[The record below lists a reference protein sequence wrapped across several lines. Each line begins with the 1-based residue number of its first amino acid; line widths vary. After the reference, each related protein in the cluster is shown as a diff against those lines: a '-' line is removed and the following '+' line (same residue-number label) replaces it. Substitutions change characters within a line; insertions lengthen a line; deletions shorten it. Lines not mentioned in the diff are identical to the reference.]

1 MSDPVRITNPGAE
14 SLGYDSDGH
23 EIMAVD
29 IYVNPPR
36 VDVFHGTPPAWSSFG
51 NKTIWGGNEWVDDSP
66 TRSDIEKRDKEI
78 TAYKMTLSA
87 QQKENEN
94 KRTEAA
100 KRLSAAIAARE
111 KDENTLKTL
120 RAGNADAADIT
131 RQEFRLL
138 QAQLDKLRRMNFGS
152 RSEKVSRRIAQ
163 MEADLKALQK
173 ESDTLTGRVD
183 DPAVQRPLR
192 QTRTRKPFPESLPRD
207 EKRLLPAA
215 SCCPECGG
223 SLSYLGE
230 DAAEQLELMR
240 SAFRVIRTVRE
251 KHACTQCDAIVQAP
265 APSRPIERGIA
276 GPGLLARVL
285 ISKYAEHTPL
295 YRQSEM
301 YGRQGV
307 ELSRSLLS
315 GWVDA
320 CCRLLSP
327 LEEALQDYVLTDG
340 KLHADDTP
348 VPVLLPGNK
357 KTKTGRLW
365 TYVRDDRNA
374 GSTLAPAVWFA
385 YSPDRKGIHPQTHLA
400 GFSGVL
406 QADAYAGFNELYR
419 DGRITEAACWAHAR
433 RKIHDVHVRTPSAL
447 TEEALKRIGELY
459 AIEAEIRG
467 MTAEQRLA
475 ERQLKTKPLLK
486 SLESWLRE
494 KMKTLSRHSELAKAF
509 AYALNQWPALTYYA
523 DDGWAE
529 ADNNIA
535 ENALRMVSLGRKNYL
550 FFGSD
555 HGGERGALLYSLI
568 GTCKLNGVEP
578 ESYLRY
584 VLDVIADWPINRV
597 GELLPWR
604 VALPTE

>member
-1 MSDPVRITNPGAE
+1 MSS
-14 SLGYDSDGH
+14 SLPD
-23 EIMAVD
+23 D
-29 IYVNPPR
+29 IN
-36 VDVFHGTPPAWSSFG
+36 A
-51 NKTIWGGNEWVDDSP
+51 
-66 TRSDIEKRDKEI
+66 
-78 TAYKMTLSA
+78 L
-87 QQKENEN
+87 
-94 KRTEAA
+94 
-100 KRLSAAIAARE
+100 KRLLAEQEALNRALLEKLNERE
-111 KDENTLKTL
+111 REIDH
-120 RAGNADAADIT
+120 
-131 RQEFRLL
+131 L

-152 RSEKVSRRIAQ
+152 CSEKVSRRIAQ

-285 ISKYAEHTPL
+285 TSKYAEHTPL
-295 YRQSEM
+295 YRQSEI
-301 YGRQGV
+301 YGRQSV

-348 VPVLLPGNK
+348 NK

-365 TYVRDDRNA
+365 TCVRDDRNA
-374 GSTLAPAVWFA
+374 GSTQAPAVWFA

-419 DGRITEAACWAHAR
+419 D
-433 RKIHDVHVRTPSAL
+433 
-447 TEEALKRIGELY
+447 
-459 AIEAEIRG
+459 
-467 MTAEQRLA
+467 
-475 ERQLKTKPLLK
+475 
-486 SLESWLRE
+486 
-494 KMKTLSRHSELAKAF
+494 
-509 AYALNQWPALTYYA
+509 
-523 DDGWAE
+523 
-529 ADNNIA
+529 
-535 ENALRMVSLGRKNYL
+535 
-550 FFGSD
+550 
-555 HGGERGALLYSLI
+555 
-568 GTCKLNGVEP
+568 
-578 ESYLRY
+578 
-584 VLDVIADWPINRV
+584 
-597 GELLPWR
+597 
-604 VALPTE
+604 

>member
-1 MSDPVRITNPGAE
+1 MN
-14 SLGYDSDGH
+14 SLLPD
-23 EIMAVD
+23 D
-29 IYVNPPR
+29 I
-36 VDVFHGTPPAWSSFG
+36 D
-51 NKTIWGGNEWVDDSP
+51 E
-66 TRSDIEKRDKEI
+66 
-78 TAYKMTLSA
+78 L
-87 QQKENEN
+87 
-94 KRTEAA
+94 
-100 KRLSAAIAARE
+100 KRLLAEQEALNRALQEKLNERE
-111 KDENTLKTL
+111 REIDH
-120 RAGNADAADIT
+120 
-131 RQEFRLL
+131 L

-163 MEADLKALQK
+163 MEADLKQLQK

-223 SLSYLGE
+223 ALSYLGE

-285 ISKYAEHTPL
+285 SSKYAEHTPL
-295 YRQSEM
+295 YRQSEI
-301 YGRQGV
+301 YSRQGV

-327 LEEALQDYVLTDG
+327 LEEALQGYVLTDG

-348 VPVLLPGNK
+348 VQVLLPGNK

-374 GSTLAPAVWFA
+374 GSAVAPAVWFA

-419 DGRITEAACWAHAR
+419 DGQITEAACWAHAR

-447 TEEALKRIGELY
+447 TDEALKRIGELY
-459 AIEAEIRG
+459 AVEAEIRG
-467 MTAEQRLA
+467 MPAKRRLA
-475 ERQLKTKPLLK
+475 ERQQKAKPLLK

-494 KMKTLSRHSELAKAF
+494 KVKTLSRHSELAKAF
-509 AYALNQWPALTYYA
+509 TYVLNQWPALAYYT

-578 ESYLRY
+578 ESYLRH
-584 VLDVIADWPINRV
+584 VLNVIADWPINRV
-597 GELLPWR
+597 SELLPWR

>member
-1 MSDPVRITNPGAE
+1 MNDISSDDIFLLKQRLAE
-14 SLGYDSDGH
+14 QEALIHALQEKLSNRER
-23 EIMAVD
+23 EID
-29 IYVNPPR
+29 
-36 VDVFHGTPPAWSSFG
+36 H
-51 NKTIWGGNEWVDDSP
+51 
-66 TRSDIEKRDKEI
+66 
-78 TAYKMTLSA
+78 
-87 QQKENEN
+87 
-94 KRTEAA
+94 
-100 KRLSAAIAARE
+100 
-111 KDENTLKTL
+111 
-120 RAGNADAADIT
+120 
-131 RQEFRLL
+131 L

-163 MEADLKALQK
+163 MEADLNRLQK
-173 ESDTLTGRVD
+173 ESDTLTGRVY

-215 SCCPECGG
+215 PCCPNCGG

-230 DAAEQLELMR
+230 DTAEQLELMR

-285 ISKYAEHTPL
+285 TSKYAEHTPL
-295 YRQSEM
+295 YRQSEI

-327 LEEALQDYVLTDG
+327 MEEALHGYVLTDG
-340 KLHADDTP
+340 KLHVDDTP

-365 TYVRDDRNA
+365 AYVRDDRNA

-550 FFGSD
+550 FFGS
-555 HGGERGALLYSLI
+555 
-568 GTCKLNGVEP
+568 
-578 ESYLRY
+578 
-584 VLDVIADWPINRV
+584 
-597 GELLPWR
+597 
-604 VALPTE
+604 